1 MDVAEDHESVGKIA
15 IRLFAEELLKNAE
28 HFQRPPNRVRKSGV
42 DHPRAGGPTSSI
54 KGEKIAIQRHDDPVQ
69 SHSKSLNLDVGHRGE
84 LQRLKRNDIQ
94 AERSCERS
102 SNFGGEVSVEE
113 KAMRHLSGFAFF
125 ITDAVFPKFA
135 CGIDIREGEQRIV
148 VDDFSGS
155 EARVEEIEHEFD

>member
-1 MDVAEDHESVGKIA
+1 MDFAEDHERIGKIA

-28 HFQRPPNRVRKSGV
+28 HFRRPPNRVRKSEV

-69 SHSKSLNLDVGHRGE
+69 SHSKSLNLDIGHRGE

-102 SNFGGEVSVEE
+102 SNFGERLAS
-113 KAMRHLSGFAFF
+113 KRRRCA
-125 ITDAVFPKFA
+125 T
-135 CGIDIREGEQRIV
+135 
-148 VDDFSGS
+148 
-155 EARVEEIEHEFD
+155 